1 MYKRQALYPGK
12 IFPSKPEEEK
22 EPATEVLLL
31 EDDEEEITRE
41 SEARAVAL
49 RIGELVGNYL
59 VLDKKTE
66 EYRPAK
72 YSDFTILL
80 RTMSGWAETFKKILN
95 SCGIPAS
102 VTTKTGYF
110 SAQEVM
116 TVLDYLKILDNPMQ
130 DIPLAA
136 ALHGLPDG
144 FTFQELAEIKVL
156 GMENEK
162 SSFYEA

>member
-1 MYKRQALYPGK
+1 M
-12 IFPSKPEEEK
+12 
-22 EPATEVLLL
+22 
-31 EDDEEEITRE
+31 
-41 SEARAVAL
+41 VAL
-49 RIGELVGNYL
+49 RIGELAGKYL

-110 SAQEVM
+110 SAQEVT

-130 DIPLAA
+130 DIPCL
-136 ALHGLPDG
+136 LY
-144 FTFQELAEIKVL
+144 TSRCV
-156 GMENEK
+156 
-162 SSFYEA
+162 